1 MTGEYDVIVIGAGN
15 AALCAAVAAGEA
27 GACVLVL
34 ERAPYSERGGNTAYT
49 GGSFR
54 VVYQGAEDIVQ
65 LVPDLSREQLAQT
78 DFGSYTELDFYEDMA
93 RVTESRTDPDLCA
106 TLITQ
111 SFGTLRWL
119 TEQGVRLIPKY
130 GRQAYKVDDKF
141 RFWGGLAVEV
151 SGGGV
156 GLIDSL
162 AKTAAKLGTRT
173 LYDARATELIVDDLR
188 VTGVRYQHNGSVRA
202 AHAPSVVLACGGFEA
217 NAEWRTRYLGPG
229 WDLVKVRGSRYDT
242 GDGLAMALAIG
253 AMPWGNWSGA
263 HADPYGVTA
272 PDFGQRE
279 VGDAYQ
285 KHSYPFG
292 IMVNANGERFVD
304 EGADFRNYTY
314 AKYGRVILSQ
324 PGQFAYQVFDQ
335 KAVALLRD
343 QYRARETAK
352 VSGDTIEELA
362 ARLEGVNPERF
373 VHTVREYNSAIR
385 AGIPF
390 NPNIK
395 DGRSTSGLA
404 IEKSN
409 WATELDTPPYE
420 AYQVTCG
427 ITFTFGGLKISR
439 RAEVLDAAERPIPG
453 LYACGEIVGGLFYF
467 NYPGGAGLMSGAVFG
482 RIAGTNAAA
491 GI

>member
-1 MTGEYDVIVIGAGN
+1 
-15 AALCAAVAAGEA
+15 
-27 GACVLVL
+27 
-34 ERAPYSERGGNTAYT
+34 
-49 GGSFR
+49 
-54 VVYQGAEDIVQ
+54 
-65 LVPDLSREQLAQT
+65 
-78 DFGSYTELDFYEDMA
+78 
-93 RVTESRTDPDLCA
+93 
-106 TLITQ
+106 
-111 SFGTLRWL
+111 
-119 TEQGVRLIPKY
+119 
-130 GRQAYKVDDKF
+130 
-141 RFWGGLAVEV
+141 V